1 MSGVRKLRLIS
12 RSPCVCCTT
21 STTCRHGYCLGRSLH
36 QRLGAVKPRS
46 QEKRVLALSRD
57 HIPKLLKEL
66 FVTSSAKVASRANL
80 FLAASKVEL
89 NPKVRPLLLLLHGAG
104 QAYASSPQK
113 SFLLVVHGIT
123 KLSIDLIVSS
133 LRFAYTLSRG
143 SLSNNTKML

>member
-36 QRLGAVKPRS
+36 QRLRAVKPPS

-66 FVTSSAKVASRANL
+66 FVASSAKVASRANL
-80 FLAASKVEL
+80 VLAASKVDSILKSDHFSYYYMEQGKHTQAL
-89 NPKVRPLLLLLHGAG
+89 HRSLFFTISTRYHKVEHRS
-104 QAYASSPQK
+104 YRI
-113 SFLLVVHGIT
+113 IT
-123 KLSIDLIVSS
+123 SVRVYTFP
-133 LRFAYTLSRG
+133 RFFV
-143 SLSNNTKML
+143 